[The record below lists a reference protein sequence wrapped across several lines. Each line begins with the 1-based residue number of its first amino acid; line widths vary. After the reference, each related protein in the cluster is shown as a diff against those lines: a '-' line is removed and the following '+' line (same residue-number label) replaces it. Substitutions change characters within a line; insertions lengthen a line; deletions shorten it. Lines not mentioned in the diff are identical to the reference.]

1 MKAWGKE
8 NNNTLAA
15 GFSPLPSL
23 CPSPPHLKFGRDRP
37 PAPTFG
43 PWLGICWDDFDT
55 SSGWL
60 YLEIYQDEV
69 GIVFGMLQDIRVCFR
84 TSFDP
89 QSKMKLESTQRNCSN
104 SQKAHVA
111 WSKHH
116 GFLVN
121 HPIMNFLRKS
131 HHLWCK
137 HRSCGKG
144 SECSCN
150 RSLASA
156 SETCGGLQL
165 PKHPWGLVTKNNGH
179 FIYTRK
185 YGASTRMAMD
195 QWCG

>member
-1 MKAWGKE
+1 MGEE

-15 GFSPLPSL
+15 GFSPLPRL

-37 PAPTFG
+37 PAPTLG

-89 QSKMKLESTQRNCSN
+89 QSKMRLESMKRSSFRKLLQLPEGTCSMVKTPWFFG
-104 SQKAHVA
+104 Q
-111 WSKHH
+111 
-116 GFLVN
+116 
-121 HPIMNFLRKS
+121 PS
-131 HHLWCK
+131 HHELPQEILWCK

-156 SETCGGLQL
+156 SETCRGLQL

>member
-60 YLEIYQDEV
+60 YLETYQDEV

-89 QSKMKLESTQRNCSN
+89 QSKMKLESMKRS
-104 SQKAHVA
+104 S
-111 WSKHH
+111 
-116 GFLVN
+116 F
-121 HPIMNFLRKS
+121 RK
-131 HHLWCK
+131 L
-137 HRSCGKG
+137 
-144 SECSCN
+144 
-150 RSLASA
+150 
-156 SETCGGLQL
+156 LQL
-165 PKHPWGLVTKNNGH
+165 PEGTCSMVKTPWFFGQPSHHELPQE
-179 FIYTRK
+179 IPPLMMQ
-185 YGASTRMAMD
+185 ASLLWQR
-195 QWCG
+195 QWMLMQQELGICFRNLWRATTAKTPMGIGYQEQWAFHLH